1 MFAYDDLQ
9 NFARKVWEP
18 ESRLLRS
25 RKTEPSDMSFRAIVL
40 VKYLMRSSSVS
51 RHAIRDSKIS
61 SKNLSYSTISVG
73 APSNRVNG
81 TKLRKIK
88 IRYVKSVG
96 GGTSNTFDCA
106 F

>member
-1 MFAYDDLQ
+1 MSAYDDLQ
-9 NFARKVWEP
+9 NLARKVWEP
-18 ESRLLRS
+18 ESKLLRN

-51 RHAIRDSKIS
+51 RHAMRDSKMS

-73 APSNRVNG
+73 APSNSVNG
-81 TKLRKIK
+81 AKLRKIK
-88 IRYVKSVG
+88 IRYVKSID
-96 GGTSNTFDCA
+96 GGTSDAFDCA